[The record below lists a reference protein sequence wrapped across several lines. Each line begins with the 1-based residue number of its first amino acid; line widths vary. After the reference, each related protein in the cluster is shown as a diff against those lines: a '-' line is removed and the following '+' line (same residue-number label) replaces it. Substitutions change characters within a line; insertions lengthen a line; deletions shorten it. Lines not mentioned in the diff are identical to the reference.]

1 MSGTTTTTTT
11 TRTNPLTLPELLLS
25 LGPFLSLQDLYS
37 SIQVNHLWNTLLV
50 PFLWYSIDDRLF
62 SWPTILNRIHCDE
75 LDNNPNTLQVLFEKY
90 GHHIHHLSLSCL
102 TTLQAASAAT
112 TCTQLRSLLVFGL
125 KDRDPPLPN
134 QEPEEAN
141 SNLHRHPN
149 QQSSLGPLLSPMF
162 ERVFRPSQEVWDNPI
177 KQRQYW
183 RMVQLYWIL
192 VHHNNK
198 HLQNLHLEAEVGR
211 LFRMVSKEYLFYSLS
226 LLKNLRSIDT
236 GLVQMDFP
244 VLLDRVLSLHTLRSR
259 LSDPFTKET
268 VFSKTIPQQPFFQL
282 RLLELRDRLYLQ
294 EFYLLLRYLPQL
306 DDIVFA
312 GFMMQAGLLPS
323 PQDIMDNKPS
333 QLQGLHLRQIGKQD
347 DKIIPEVLQW
357 LPYLKRFGIALLYP
371 SIAKALRMHCP
382 DLESFSD
389 SGAAEDGHEQEGGV
403 VVVIPPGV
411 PISSANT
418 LNHLLQHCSKLRT
431 VRARRHTIMGSYA
444 VKHSWAC
451 RRIETLCFRL
461 VGVSED
467 TLVVKRSTTTTSR
480 TSSRAELSSNGSTS
494 STSEAES
501 GGVASKEAQ
510 CRELHRRI
518 KERLRELRC
527 LRAVDLG
534 EEWAEATTMVS
545 DD

>member
-1 MSGTTTTTTT
+1 
-11 TRTNPLTLPELLLS
+11 
-25 LGPFLSLQDLYS
+25 
-37 SIQVNHLWNTLLV
+37 
-50 PFLWYSIDDRLF
+50 
-62 SWPTILNRIHCDE
+62 
-75 LDNNPNTLQVLFEKY
+75 
-90 GHHIHHLSLSCL
+90 
-102 TTLQAASAAT
+102 
-112 TCTQLRSLLVFGL
+112 
-125 KDRDPPLPN
+125 
-134 QEPEEAN
+134 
-141 SNLHRHPN
+141 
-149 QQSSLGPLLSPMF
+149 
-162 ERVFRPSQEVWDNPI
+162 
-177 KQRQYW
+177 
-183 RMVQLYWIL
+183 
-192 VHHNNK
+192 
-198 HLQNLHLEAEVGR
+198 
-211 LFRMVSKEYLFYSLS
+211 MVSKEYLFESLA
-226 LLKNLRSIDT
+226 LLKELRSIDT

-244 VLLDRVLSLHTLRSR
+244 ILLGRVPSLRTLRSR
-259 LSDPFTKET
+259 LNDPFTKDI
-268 VFSKTIPQQPFFQL
+268 VFSRTTPQPLFFQL

-312 GFMMQAGLLPS
+312 GFMMHAGLPPS

-347 DKIIPEVLQW
+347 DKIIPGVLQW

-371 SIAKALRMHCP
+371 SIAKALRTHCP

-389 SGAAEDGHEQEGGV
+389 SGAAEDGYELGGGV

-444 VKHSWAC
+444 VKHPWAC
-451 RRIETLCFRL
+451 REIETLCFRL
-461 VGVSED
+461 VGVRED
-467 TLVVKRSTTTTSR
+467 TLVVKRSTTTTTSR
-480 TSSRAELSSNGSTS
+480 TSSRAELSSSGSTS
-494 STSEAES
+494 STGEVVES
-501 GGVASKEAQ
+501 GGVVTKEAQ

-534 EEWAEATTMVS
+534 EEWAEATTTIT